1 MEPYAP
7 LCAVFLAGFF
17 GLALIAVVM
26 WNRGVGFGPM
36 SVKLFGLVFV
46 AWIAALVYV
55 IPASHE
61 HAEALMTLLGT
72 IAGYLIGR
80 SAKADEG

>member
-1 MEPYAP
+1 M
-7 LCAVFLAGFF
+7 FLAGLV
-17 GLALIAVVM
+17 GLVLIASIM
-26 WNRGVGFGPM
+26 CRRGVGFGPM

-55 IPASHE
+55 IPKSQE

-80 SAKADEG
+80 SSKAEAE